1 VRTLQVEL
9 GEVSPTPTRVAKAKK
24 GKGKQR
30 AAQPLSSSTRATS
43 AAGRKRGRDSDDS
56 GPSDPELRPSNSK
69 SARPSATRR
78 VVISSDSD
86 SDDAPEPKTPRSAA
100 VELDDK
106 PEPRVFGNK
115 IDHLHDLD
123 AMRFVFDKITADD
136 FVNKKTERLVSFIL
150 VHNHSVSL

>member
-1 VRTLQVEL
+1 VRALQAEL
-9 GEVSPTPTRVAKAKK
+9 EEVSPESTPKAKK
-24 GKGKQR
+24 GKGKGKQR
-30 AAQPLSSSTRATS
+30 AVQSSSMRTTS
-43 AAGRKRGRDSDDS
+43 AVGRKRGRDSDDS
-56 GPSDPELRPSNSK
+56 GPSDPELRPSSSK
-69 SARPSATRR
+69 SARPSARR
-78 VVISSDSD
+78 VILSSDSD
-86 SDDAPEPKTPRSAA
+86 SDDAPEPKIPRSAA

-150 VHNHSVSL
+150 VHNYSVSL